1 MDGSFQT
8 FKNACKEDTDHL
20 YFIETYMA
28 EPVGGA
34 RVTANGNFSLNRC
47 LTLGDWYT
55 DSPLDQERFA
65 ALGIDSVEQTL
76 LTDQNAY
83 LVVRDVEEPGFFA
96 SWLAWKRPEAELTET
111 ESQEIDGR
119 MYYFYQVQE

>member
-1 MDGSFQT
+1 
-8 FKNACKEDTDHL
+8 
-20 YFIETYMA
+20 MA

-34 RVTANGNFSLNRC
+34 RVTVNGNFSLNRC

-76 LTDQNAY
+76 LTEQNAY

-96 SWLAWKRPEAELTET
+96 SWLAWKRPEAELTEE
-111 ESQEIDGR
+111 ESREIDGR